1 MVESGVVVEDEG
13 CMRRMRSRAKG
24 RKAEMSLPTSLRS
37 NHDLPSTS
45 SYLDLGRYRLKGAT
59 FPTEGEV
66 RTVSALADFQAKK
79 FPFPSR
85 IAS

>member
-1 MVESGVVVEDEG
+1 
-13 CMRRMRSRAKG
+13 
-24 RKAEMSLPTSLRS
+24 LRS